1 MNKDRLQQIKIQ
13 LRDRALN
20 KRKEA
25 LDELATMSPEVA
37 LPILQQLFQESDFA
51 LRRFAVMG
59 LGNHLTDESFIM
71 LQNILSQER
80 DANVLAEAAN
90 SIYEFGDRS
99 IPILRNLFINS
110 DNWLIHQT
118 VIALLVDSKNYAVL
132 LEIIKLGLT
141 KVDQTTKETAILSL
155 SQLLDTKYKQEA
167 FDLFA
172 ALAEDDYW
180 RTRWRTAIALSAS
193 QDLQAKKLLARLQ
206 QDEHYRVV
214 AAALTK
220 G

>member
-1 MNKDRLQQIKIQ
+1 MNEDRLKQLKIQ

-25 LDELATMSPEVA
+25 LDALASMPSEVA

-59 LGNHLTDESFIM
+59 LGNHLTEESLIV
-71 LQNILSQER
+71 LQNILTQEK
-80 DANVLAEAAN
+80 DPNVLAEAAN

-99 IPILRNLFINS
+99 IPILQNLFITS
-110 DNWLIHQT
+110 DNWLVHQT
-118 VIALLVDSKNYAVL
+118 VIALLVDSKNYAIL
-132 LEIIKLGLT
+132 LEIIKLGLADD
-141 KVDQTTKETAILSL
+141 DQTTKETAILSL
-155 SQLLDTKYKQEA
+155 SQLIDTEYKQQA

-172 ALAEDDYW
+172 VLAEDDFW

-193 QDLQAKKLLARLQ
+193 QDLPAKQLLARLQ

-214 AAALTK
+214 AGALSK